1 MGAPDLN
8 PHSKAGSGKPDLD
21 AQMAERQRCTAE
33 RGHLWAPLESLR
45 TSQLELLLRLL
56 LLLKGKW
63 LLKLLLSGLL
73 LSLCVSSFALSWF
86 SLSCSRFRVVSVRR

>member
-1 MGAPDLN
+1 MG
-8 PHSKAGSGKPDLD
+8 HVKKPP
-21 AQMAERQRCTAE
+21 CT
-33 RGHLWAPLESLR
+33 
-45 TSQLELLLRLL
+45 QLELLLRLL

-86 SLSCSRFRVVSVRR
+86 SLSCSRVSVVSVRR

>member
-1 MGAPDLN
+1 M
-8 PHSKAGSGKPDLD
+8 
-21 AQMAERQRCTAE
+21 
-33 RGHLWAPLESLR
+33 WAPLKSLR
-45 TSQLELLLRLL
+45 TPQLELLLRLL

-86 SLSCSRFRVVSVRR
+86 SLCSVVVSVVGVRR

>member
-1 MGAPDLN
+1 MHG
-8 PHSKAGSGKPDLD
+8 GT
-21 AQMAERQRCTAE
+21 R
-33 RGHLWAPLESLR
+33 PLVGPVKSLR
-45 TSQLELLLRLL
+45 TPQLELLLRLL

-86 SLSCSRFRVVSVRR
+86 SLSCSRVSVVSVRR